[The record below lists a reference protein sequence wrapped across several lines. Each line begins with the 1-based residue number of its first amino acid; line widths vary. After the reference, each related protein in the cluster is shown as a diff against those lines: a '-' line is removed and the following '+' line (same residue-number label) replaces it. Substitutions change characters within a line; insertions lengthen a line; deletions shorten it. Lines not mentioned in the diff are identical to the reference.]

1 MPKISLRNSIVV
13 FALFT
18 VVLTGLAVH
27 VPWAVA
33 SRKNVTDLANQ
44 INEEIAR
51 GVSSEM
57 STMFTSARAAQ
68 ETIASMLREGAF
80 DIEDKK
86 SREQIFLAFLMS
98 NTHFS
103 WVSYGKPNG
112 NFYGAQR
119 RDEINLRLVESRW
132 DETSKSAQR
141 SEQYLVD
148 DGGRALPTITQT
160 RTNDYNS
167 TTRSWYRLATAKPG
181 AHIWT
186 DIYVFSATGRP
197 GLNTA
202 LLDMDGKE
210 VRGVISVAI
219 ELDLVSRYL
228 RKIRSTRS
236 GVAFVIDSSQR
247 MIAFKDPG
255 QISRPGV
262 NPDEPELLRLEDTT
276 EPLLRLAH
284 TALANEG
291 VDLKTL
297 GGTKNFTFSDPADGK
312 SYLISLTGAGQKDWF
327 VATVIPERDFMV
339 EVERNMAEVLLAV
352 IAALLLVCLIAIVT
366 SRRLFV
372 RPLRMIVEQT
382 ELIAEFKLDQVRPIK
397 SKIMEIDALSTSI
410 QNMSGGLRSFGRYL
424 PSELVQ
430 RLLKQGVVAEL
441 GGSRRNLTIMFMDL
455 QGFSALSERLGHRV
469 VPILGEYFGTMSRVI
484 IGHQGTIDKFIG
496 DAVMAFWG
504 APIDNDDQAL
514 DACRAAV
521 GCSRAMRD
529 GALNRNETL
538 RIRIGINTGRVVV
551 GNIGSADRLN
561 YTVIGDPVNLA
572 SRVEGLS
579 KLYGTEILITQN
591 TYEMVKYDVIARRL
605 DVVQVRGREESVAI
619 YELLDIRDES
629 GVIDGYD
636 WIGVFESG
644 LSLYEQGRWSE
655 ALAQFEETILVRGAD
670 RPSEHFIARC
680 RTHMPAMDSL
690 PLDGDILTIGH
701 V

>member
-1 MPKISLRNSIVV
+1 MPRISLRISIVV

-18 VVLTGLAVH
+18 VILTGLAVH
-27 VPWAVA
+27 LPWAIA
-33 SRKNVTDLANQ
+33 SRKNVTDLGNQ

-51 GVSSEM
+51 GVSGEM
-57 STMFTSARAAQ
+57 NTIFTSARAAQ
-68 ETIASMLREGAF
+68 QTIANLLREGAF

-86 SREQIFLAFLMS
+86 ARDQVFLAFLMS

-103 WVSYGKPNG
+103 WVSYGRPNG
-112 NFYGAQR
+112 DFYGAQR
-119 RDEINLRLVESRW
+119 RDEVNLRLVESRW
-132 DETSKSAQR
+132 NDTAKSAQR

-148 DGGRALPTITQT
+148 DGERVLPTITQT

-167 TTRSWYRLATAKPG
+167 ATRSWYRLAAAKPG
-181 AHIWT
+181 THVWT

-202 LLDMDGKE
+202 LLDMNGKE

-236 GVAFVIDSSQR
+236 GVAFVMDSSQR
-247 MIAFKDPG
+247 MIAFKDPA

-262 NPDEPELLRLEDTT
+262 NPDEPELLRLDETT
-276 EPLLRLAH
+276 QPLLRLAH
-284 TALANEG
+284 AALAHEG
-291 VDLKTL
+291 IDLKTL

-327 VATVIPERDFMV
+327 VATVIPESDFMV
-339 EVERNMAEVLLAV
+339 EVDKNMAEVVLAV

-366 SRRLFV
+366 SRHLFV
-372 RPLRMIVEQT
+372 RPMRLIIKQT
-382 ELIAEFKLDQVRPIK
+382 ELIAEFKLDQVQPIT
-397 SKIMEIDALSTSI
+397 SKIREIDALSTSI
-410 QNMSGGLRSFGRYL
+410 QTMSGGLRSFGRYL
-424 PSELVQ
+424 PSDLVQ

-441 GGSRRNLTIMFMDL
+441 GGSRRTLTIMFMDL
-455 QGFSALSERLGHRV
+455 EGFSALSERLGHRV
-469 VPILGEYFGTMSRVI
+469 VPVLGEYFGTMSRVI

-551 GNIGSADRLN
+551 GNIGAADRLN

-579 KLYGTEILITQN
+579 KLYGTEILITQH

-605 DVVQVRGREESVAI
+605 DVVQVRGREEPVAI
-619 YELLDIRDES
+619 YELLDMRDES
-629 GVIDGYD
+629 GIIDGYD
-636 WIGVFESG
+636 WIGVFEAG

-655 ALAQFEETILVRGAD
+655 AATQFEKTILLRGAD

-680 RTHMPAMDSL
+680 RTYLPALDARS
-690 PLDGDILTIGH
+690 PDGDMLTIEE